1 MSTIYILSLNY
12 TKKKKKSSNGLTLIW
27 LPNDFVASITISCDI
42 DAHKKKKKKL
52 IYIDALFLI
61 GNEQLLYQFI

>member
-1 MSTIYILSLNY
+1 MSTIYILILNY
-12 TKKKKKSSNGLTLIW
+12 NKKKKKKSSNGLTLIW

-42 DAHKKKKKKL
+42 DAHKKKKKL
-52 IYIDALFLI
+52 IYIDGLFLI